1 MICNLVGSTAR
12 SARLDPEDMRAVID
26 ADHAACAPGD
36 VRVTPSAGGR
46 EITAFLP
53 EQAGASGRRLTDHLF
68 NRNWAVR
75 G

>member
-12 SARLDPEDMRAVID
+12 SARLDPEDMLID
-26 ADHAACAPGD
+26 AYHTACAPGD
-36 VRVTPSAGGR
+36 IRVTPSAGGR

>member
-26 ADHAACAPGD
+26 AYHAACAPGE
-36 VRVTPSAGGR
+36 VRVTPSAGGNHPLFCPNR
-46 EITAFLP
+46 RAP
-53 EQAGASGRRLTDHLF
+53 QGRRLTDHLF